1 MLGAEEQF
9 HEQAKQR
16 DLSLLRLIF
25 RGNVQQPQSFD
36 GEEWAEDNDYDMKVG
51 ERSEEYFDDK
61 WGEELDDEGVLEY
74 YLDS

>member
-25 RGNVQQPQSFD
+25 RGNVR

>member
-1 MLGAEEQF
+1 M
-9 HEQAKQR
+9 
-16 DLSLLRLIF
+16 LRLIF
-25 RGNVQQPQSFD
+25 RANVR